1 MDFKQQMT
9 ALSQK
14 INGYKE
20 KLQTEEA
27 VKTAIVLPFIQA
39 LGYDIFD
46 PSVVNPEYTADV
58 GIKKGEK
65 VDYAIMENGNPIFI
79 IECKHWKQKITA
91 HGSQLFRYFNV
102 TPCKFALLTN
112 GIELCFY
119 SDFDSPNIMDDKP
132 FYQCDLSKLDAGQ
145 LDFIEWFHVE
155 YFDKNKVLEASKKL
169 KYQNEFTQYIKEQSA
184 NPNEAYIR
192 FVISQVYKG
201 KMTDKVI
208 RELTPIVL
216 SCILPPQ

>member
-1 MDFKQQMT
+1 MDFKAQLT

-14 INGYKE
+14 INGYKD

-46 PSVVNPEYTADV
+46 PSVVNPEFVADM

-79 IECKHWKQKITA
+79 IECKHWKQKLTA

-112 GIELCFY
+112 GLDLYIY
-119 SDFDSPNIMDDKP
+119 SDFDNPNIMDNEP
-132 FYQCDLSKLDAGQ
+132 FFKCDLSNLDAGQ
-145 LDFIEWFHVE
+145 IDFIEWFNIE
-155 YFDKNKVLEASKKL
+155 YFNKANVLEAGKKM
-169 KYQNEFTQYIKEQSA
+169 KYENEFSTYITQQLKTPNDAFIKF
-184 NPNEAYIR
+184 I
-192 FVISQVYKG
+192 ISQVYKG
-201 KMTDKVI
+201 KLTDKAI
-208 RELTPIVL
+208 RELSPIVIE
-216 SCILPPQ
+216 CILNK